1 MVEVVAEALVV
12 QVVEVLPL
20 LATLA
25 AVAAGK
31 TCPRSAKHTR
41 TFHARAGT
49 QSAKQAFA
57 CPHRAGGLPRSRG
70 WEPLPRCGM

>member
-25 AVAAGK
+25 AVAAGR
-31 TCPRSAKHTR
+31 TCPRSAKHTL
-41 TFHARAGT
+41 TFRARAGT
-49 QSAKQAFA
+49 QA
-57 CPHRAGGLPRSRG
+57 
-70 WEPLPRCGM
+70 

>member
-31 TCPRSAKHTR
+31 TVPRSAKHSR
-41 TFHARAGT
+41 TFRARAVT
-49 QSAKQAFA
+49 QAQRDMSVSHTARALKVRAFV
-57 CPHRAGGLPRSRG
+57 
-70 WEPLPRCGM
+70 

>member
-20 LATLA
+20 LSTLA

-31 TCPRSAKHTR
+31 TCPRSAKHSR
-41 TFHARAGT
+41 TFRASPGYRISVDVALFVT
-49 QSAKQAFA
+49 SWFRTRRV
-57 CPHRAGGLPRSRG
+57 P
-70 WEPLPRCGM
+70 